1 VNALRP
7 TIGDTVLEQFTRD
20 WEELA
25 LELHQLEMQKRRA
38 SAGLKDFVVMRR
50 VESRVQ
56 KLSTVFERQRTLF
69 DMFFSSGWETHPDAT
84 RLRKA
89 MMEISVTIGS
99 ILRMGHPDRGRGS
112 LAKAISDVEKAQKN
126 VELNAE
132 GERRSEGASD
142 FAATRSASDL
152 GEPDPCGRDR
162 ARHPAAVRR
171 SSREGQVSR
180 IRGVVRWSLPA

>member
-56 KLSTVFERQRTLF
+56 RLSTAFERQRTLF
-69 DMFFSSGWETHPDAT
+69 DMFFSSGWDTHPDAA

-126 VELNAE
+126 VELTLKA
-132 GERRSEGASD
+132 SIGAK
-142 FAATRSASDL
+142 
-152 GEPDPCGRDR
+152 EP
-162 ARHPAAVRR
+162 V
-171 SSREGQVSR
+171 
-180 IRGVVRWSLPA
+180 ISLPHVPHPTAANPILAVAIVLDILLRFVVPRVKAK